1 MLSRRTFLHAASGLA
16 ALAAAPRAFAE
27 PPPSAPAPRSLTI
40 LDLAVEGPREFGRRF
55 TLFVPNHLVP
65 GERVPLLVLLH
76 GLGEVGDPRLGVYAW
91 HERYGL
97 GSAYD
102 RLRIPPILRTSK
114 RNDVRDDQLAA
125 INAMLVSQPFR
136 GLAIA
141 CPYTPNVAR
150 MPGPD
155 NGYEAYATWLTEV
168 VIPRARKEAPVFADP
183 AHTYLD
189 GCSMGGPIGLEVL
202 LRRPDHF
209 AAWGSVQS
217 AFGTQRAKGFAER
230 LAAAAPRMAR
240 VAGKGSMPAIHIE
253 ISEGDMFRESN
264 LLLSHELSAR
274 GVAHD
279 LLDLP
284 GPHDQPWLR
293 EAGTLSMLLWHDR
306 RLR

>member
-1 MLSRRTFLHAASGLA
+1 MLTRRRFLHLAPGLA
-16 ALAAAPRAFAE
+16 ALAAAPRAFAA
-27 PPPSAPAPRSLTI
+27 PPPVVPAPRSLTL
-40 LDLAVEGPREFGRRF
+40 LDLAVEGPRDFGRRF
-55 TLFVPNHLVP
+55 TLFVPNHLAA

-102 RLRIPPILRTSK
+102 RLRTPPIARTGA
-114 RNDVRDDQLAA
+114 RPDIRDDQLAA
-125 INAMLVSQPFR
+125 INSTLAAQPFR
-136 GLAIA
+136 GLCIA
-141 CPYTPNVAR
+141 CPYTPNLAR
-150 MPGPD
+150 MPSPASAHED
-155 NGYEAYATWLTEV
+155 YAAWLTEV
-168 VIPRARKEAPVFADP
+168 VIPRARKEAPVLPDA
-183 AHTYLD
+183 AHTALD

-217 AFGTQRAKGFAER
+217 AFGVPRAKALAER

-240 VAGKGSMPAIHIE
+240 VPGKAPSPAIHLE
-253 ISEGDMFRESN
+253 TSSGDPFHESN
-264 LLLSHELSAR
+264 LLLSREL
-274 GVAHD
+274 GKLGIAHD

-306 RLR
+306 RPR